1 MIAKLRKNRGFTLV
15 ELMIVV
21 AIVGVLAAL
30 AIYGVKKYVANA
42 KTTEARNSLGQVAKD
57 ASMAYNRE
65 NMAAAVLALGAT
77 AGASNVLCDSAPKTV
92 PDADTKIKGQ
102 KYQSSPAEWN
112 DGSQTVGWRCLKFSM
127 QEPQYYM
134 YGYSVSGAVD
144 ATGTTFVA
152 TANGDL
158 TGDGTLSTFSLGG
171 AIREASGKKV
181 VVIAPNIAEVNP
193 EE

>member
-1 MIAKLRKNRGFTLV
+1 MIAKLRKTRGFTLV

-42 KTTEARNSLGQVAKD
+42 KTTEARNSLGQIAKD

-65 NMAAAVLALGAT
+65 NMAAAVLSLNAV
-77 AGASNVLCDSAPKTV
+77 AGSSNVLCNSASNTV
-92 PDADTKIKGQ
+92 PAAASSVKGQ
-102 KYQSSPAEWN
+102 KYQSSPTEWN
-112 DGSQTVGWRCLKFSM
+112 VGDQQTGWRCLKFSM

-134 YGYSVSGAVD
+134 YGYSMN
-144 ATGTTFVA
+144 TGIFNA

-158 TGDGTLSTFSLGG
+158 T
-171 AIREASGKKV
+171 
-181 VVIAPNIAEVNP
+181 
-193 EE
+193 